1 MKGGDRACLPH
12 RPCAEHDEDVVPF
25 LELQVP
31 FLMVSKGV
39 VEVTYRNSPV
49 IEISVRIRIVP
60 GDRK

>member
-1 MKGGDRACLPH
+1 VPVPSN
-12 RPCAEHDEDVVPF
+12 RPCAKRDEDVVPF